1 MLNEDVLNALPEAI
15 YQRLNK
21 INADYLQMI
30 GQKVKEVGEIS
41 PGDLHRLQRIQ
52 AYGGDIERELE
63 RATKKSAAEIHEI
76 IDAVAKDIYT
86 SATPAY
92 SAKGVHQ
99 IPYTENTELQ
109 RYVKNIAQQ
118 TAGELVNVTQHTA
131 FCVWGK
137 DGETVNTFF
146 AENRNKIPT
155 SLSETY
161 TRVIDEAVTAAQ
173 MGVTDY
179 GSAIRKTLRA
189 ISDSGIRTV
198 DYATGYSRRLD
209 TAVRQNV
216 LWGIKQCCIGAA
228 EQIGEEIGADG
239 WEISYHSCPRP
250 SHEAMGGQ
258 QYASGDKGVTIGGK
272 YYPPFSSIARLLD
285 DYNCLH
291 YKHPIL
297 LGISEP
303 TYNADQLAAMKE
315 YDRRTFEY
323 EGKQYTG
330 YEASQ
335 VQRKLETEIRRQ
347 KDRANI
353 FAASGDDDGRRAAQE
368 KINLLTKKY
377 KDFSDAAGLPYK
389 TERMSVAKF
398 HRVKTAAELKRN
410 QLTNTVDSGI
420 IKNIIVP
427 PGTKKIAGI
436 TEEIIREITS
446 SADQILEV
454 YDARVDEWRLESL
467 GDKAKNIPFRYNP
480 QKHGASVKHTI
491 IINTE
496 YNFNGSLELYQAR
509 ILRNYDSGMLA
520 AKNIG
525 DLIAHELAH
534 VMTFQDCQNW
544 TSFEDREESVRDLFV
559 RGVSN
564 YADSTYDGAESIAE
578 AFVRLRNN
586 ESVPE
591 QMREAVQKYIERWKK

>member
-1 MLNEDVLNALPEAI
+1 MLLVN
-15 YQRLNK
+15 
-21 INADYLQMI
+21 
-30 GQKVKEVGEIS
+30 
-41 PGDLHRLQRIQ
+41 
-52 AYGGDIERELE
+52 
-63 RATKKSAAEIHEI
+63 T
-76 IDAVAKDIYT
+76 DAVI
-86 SATPAY
+86 
-92 SAKGVHQ
+92 V
-99 IPYTENTELQ
+99 
-109 RYVKNIAQQ
+109 
-118 TAGELVNVTQHTA
+118 VT
-131 FCVWGK
+131 
-137 DGETVNTFF
+137 
-146 AENRNKIPT
+146 
-155 SLSETY
+155 
-161 TRVIDEAVTAAQ
+161 
-173 MGVTDY
+173 
-179 GSAIRKTLRA
+179 KT
-189 ISDSGIRTV
+189 ITHRTV
-198 DYATGYSRRLD
+198 P
-209 TAVRQNV
+209 
-216 LWGIKQCCIGAA
+216 C
-228 EQIGEEIGADG
+228 
-239 WEISYHSCPRP
+239 
-250 SHEAMGGQ
+250 
-258 QYASGDKGVTIGGK
+258 
-272 YYPPFSSIARLLD
+272 
-285 DYNCLH
+285 
-291 YKHPIL
+291 
-297 LGISEP
+297 
-303 TYNADQLAAMKE
+303 
-315 YDRRTFEY
+315 
-323 EGKQYTG
+323 
-330 YEASQ
+330 

-591 QMREAVQKYIERWKK
+591 QMREAVQEYIERWKK